1 MKRLLIATLA
11 LTTILTACSDEDRI
25 EMFDKQAYVDDKAA
39 EEERMNE
46 TEESKVDD
54 AIHEVNSKLVT
65 AIEAADT
72 SKYETQMDSVI
83 IRIEDVSRYDFA
95 HGTRIDV
102 EYYVENTIKERRYV
116 PLAETVLITDD
127 GLQVDSDPDM
137 NNEPQ
142 ADLHGATKTT
152 GTVSFYL
159 EDVEVF
165 DINAVDIVIP
175 GVGFR
180 TDLAE
185 TFEYEF

>member
-11 LTTILTACSDEDRI
+11 FTTILTACSDEDRI

-54 AIHEVNSKLVT
+54 AIHEVNSRLAN

-72 SKYETQMDSVI
+72 TKYETQIDSVI
-83 IRIEDVSRYDFA
+83 IKVEDVSRYEFA

-102 EYYVENTIKERRYV
+102 DYYVENTIKERKYV
-116 PLAETVLITDD
+116 PLVDTVLITD
-127 GLQVDSDPDM
+127 GGIQFESDPDM
-137 NNEPQ
+137 NNEPE
-142 ADLHGATKTT
+142 ADLHGAVKTS

-159 EDVEVF
+159 KGVEVF

-180 TDLAE
+180 PDLAE